1 MYKVRVPKGGPPDV
15 FGDLFSRPGRE
26 ESLQEPGKA
35 LLPGA
40 TRWRRRAK
48 LRAPPGKRWQSQSP
62 KRWSPAPHP
71 FARTFH
77 GTQAERTTGLTSLH
91 YLRLDPRLPTL
102 GRALPVRLTR
112 PPRPT
117 NAAGATP
124 PCSQSRA
131 AHLAGTGPARA
142 QSQAPSSPDA
152 DRVSSPNSHSARA
165 QGMEVGVGSDS
176 EVLTARTS
184 GPLHPR
190 LPLPG
195 LHRLRASLNA
205 ANPLPNHPNASL
217 KD

>member
-1 MYKVRVPKGGPPDV
+1 MYKVRLPKGGPPDV

-35 LLPGA
+35 LLLGA

-71 FARTFH
+71 FARTWH
-77 GTQAERTTGLTSLH
+77 GIQAERTAGLTSLH
-91 YLRLDPRLPTL
+91 YLRLDPGLPTL
-102 GRALPVRLTR
+102 GRAPPVRLTR
-112 PPRPT
+112 SARPT

-124 PCSQSRA
+124 PCRQSRA

-165 QGMEVGVGSDS
+165 RGMEVGVGSDS
-176 EVLTARTS
+176 GPHSPDLRPAPSSASAS
-184 GPLHPR
+184 GP
-190 LPLPG
+190 
-195 LHRLRASLNA
+195 ASS
-205 ANPLPNHPNASL
+205 PSFSECRESPS
-217 KD
+217 